1 MNKLFPEVAD
11 NNYTGAKSAYY
22 FFIGWTLLNTWRSII
37 HFLAEDGGLNSIAN
51 IIILNGDPDPNPV
64 VYLFGSL
71 WGEVQVLLCLIF
83 WIVFFRY
90 KSLIPLMYLVSLL
103 EWSMRLIIIKPM
115 KGLDDIYTNGF
126 TPGSELSP
134 VAVLLLII
142 FFMLSLK
149 NSK

>member
-11 NNYTGAKSAYY
+11 NNYIGAKSAYY

-71 WGEVQVLLCLIF
+71 WGEVQVLLCLIL
-83 WIVFFRY
+83 
-90 KSLIPLMYLVSLL
+90 SLIH
-103 EWSMRLIIIKPM
+103 I
-115 KGLDDIYTNGF
+115 
-126 TPGSELSP
+126 
-134 VAVLLLII
+134 
-142 FFMLSLK
+142 
-149 NSK
+149 

>member
-11 NNYTGAKSAYY
+11 NNYIGAKSAYY

-51 IIILNGDPDPNPV
+51 IIILTGDPDPNPV

-126 TPGSELSP
+126 TPGSELAP

-142 FFMLSLK
+142 FFILSLK